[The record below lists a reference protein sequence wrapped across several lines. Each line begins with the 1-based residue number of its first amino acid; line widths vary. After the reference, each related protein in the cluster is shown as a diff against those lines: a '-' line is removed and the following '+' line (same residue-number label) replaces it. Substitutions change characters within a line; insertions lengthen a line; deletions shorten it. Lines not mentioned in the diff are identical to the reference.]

1 VQAELTG
8 KVSGSKVVSSVI
20 MADDTCSISARG
32 IIVPRF
38 VLIGYFI
45 FQNSTPSSFSSYL
58 GLLLP
63 FFTSYV
69 SLLLLIEGGGLQ
81 QQMIFANAIV
91 LKRERG

>member
-1 VQAELTG
+1 VQAEFTG

-20 MADDTCSISARG
+20 MADDTCSINARG

-45 FQNSTPSSFSSYL
+45 FQNSTPSSFSRYL

-63 FFTSYV
+63 FFYE
-69 SLLLLIEGGGLQ
+69 L
-81 QQMIFANAIV
+81 
-91 LKRERG
+91 R